1 MMQERHVA
9 AIIAALLVR
18 KPDGSLP
25 SDGQIHVA
33 VNKAWEIMRWS
44 GGADRRKSDRRVRS
58 IPVAQDR
65 RAVGAERRDEASE
78 MTPEPE
84 AQEVAEG

>member
-1 MMQERHVA
+1 MQERHVA

-18 KPDGSLP
+18 KSDGSLP

-44 GGADRRKSDRRVRS
+44 GGADRRKTDRRVRT
-58 IPVAQDR
+58 IPVAVDR
-65 RAVGAERRDEASE
+65 RSGAERRNIDSEVAPEAEAPHASE
-78 MTPEPE
+78 R
-84 AQEVAEG
+84 